1 MRGERGNYNNTINM
15 RIICISKCGLIFL
28 FRRYPSDHP
37 IAFIFYFIFL
47 INIFNECMNFALN
60 QCLLIAL
67 LR

>member
-1 MRGERGNYNNTINM
+1 M
-15 RIICISKCGLIFL
+15 RIIYISKCGLIF
-28 FRRYPSDHP
+28 
-37 IAFIFYFIFL
+37 FIQKISEWSSNRIHFYFIFL

>member
-1 MRGERGNYNNTINM
+1 M
-15 RIICISKCGLIFL
+15 RIIYISKCGLIF
-28 FRRYPSDHP
+28 
-37 IAFIFYFIFL
+37 FYSEDIRVIIQSHSFLFIFL